1 MPCQM
6 IHREMTPTG
15 ERTFEA
21 RRPRRLLRTLHRVQL
36 QDKNR
41 QQFDPTH
48 LSTASYFVMYAE
60 NNTYAQERRTKLGLP
75 PLPAQTKLSWSSD
88 SLEQMAEIE
97 WKPAADVIRITPLF
111 TNSRYSPI
119 LFWSRLPVP
128 SFANQNHQTEE
139 QITGRSTGTR
149 DLLPYSFE
157 LCTFN
162 TCLDAPA
169 YLCSFSFLDRKKL
182 IFIAHVNQKQEEPNH
197 HPSITCFH
205 TSNRLASCSALRA
218 SSSSNSSS
226 L

>member
-1 MPCQM
+1 MKSPSPAKEHMMCSFRRTTCSGDCHLRVARHLVRSEFHPAYP
-6 IHREMTPTG
+6 IALSDDSSRETPTG

-60 NNTYAQERRTKLGLP
+60 NNTYARERRTKLGLP

-128 SFANQNHQTEE
+128 SFANQNQTE
-139 QITGRSTGTR
+139 S
-149 DLLPYSFE
+149 
-157 LCTFN
+157 
-162 TCLDAPA
+162 
-169 YLCSFSFLDRKKL
+169 
-182 IFIAHVNQKQEEPNH
+182 
-197 HPSITCFH
+197 
-205 TSNRLASCSALRA
+205 RLV
-218 SSSSNSSS
+218 
-226 L
+226 